1 MKIEIDY
8 GKRFQKYQN
17 IGASGAWWAQIVGNW
32 NHIDPDSGIQ
42 VRDRISQLLYS
53 KENGIGM
60 QVYRYNIG
68 AGSKHSGKGRYDQ
81 PARSTECFEVAPKEY
96 DWNRDAAAVYMMNQ
110 AVRDGADEVILFV
123 NSPIERLTKNG
134 MAHADEGKLFRE
146 NIAEENYGEFAEYC
160 LDVTEHF
167 VSEGLPVKY
176 LSPVNEPVWIWNG
189 GQEGCHYK
197 PESVRKVFEV
207 FADEIGKR
215 PSLKG
220 VMLSGAES
228 GDLRWFNKSYTRQ
241 LLKNK
246 KVREKLDA
254 VDVHSYFL
262 PIPVPFKVPFL
273 NNRLA
278 FAKRFRKW
286 MDKKYPGVP
295 VKMSEWCHMQGGRD
309 KTMKSALVT
318 AKTMYEDF
326 SLLNAVS
333 WQHWIAVSEVDYC
346 DGLIY
351 INLEDKTFETTKRLY
366 VTGNFSKYIVPGSIR
381 VETECEDKD
390 LLLLAFDSGEKTTL
404 IAINPTDKCKKI
416 TIPANGEIL
425 FAVTDKYN
433 DLAERLITSNE
444 AELSAESVNT
454 FVFSKEGKA

>member
-1 MKIEIDY
+1 MKIKIDY
-8 GKRFQKYQN
+8 SERYQTYQG

-32 NHIDPDSGIQ
+32 SHTDPESGKA
-42 VRDRISQLLYS
+42 VRDRVSELLYS
-53 KENGIGM
+53 KDNGIGM
-60 QVYRYNIG
+60 QIYRYNIG

-81 PARSTECFEVAPKEY
+81 PARSTECFEVSPKKY
-96 DWNRDAAAVYMMNQ
+96 DWSRDAAAVYMMNR
-110 AVRDGADEVILFV
+110 AVKDGADEVIFFV

-134 MAHADEGKLFRE
+134 MAHATEGKLFRE
-146 NIAEENYGEFAEYC
+146 NIAKENYGEFADYC

-167 VSEGLPVKY
+167 VNEGVPVKY

-197 PESVRKVFEV
+197 PKSVRRVFEV
-207 FADEIGKR
+207 FADKIESR
-215 PSLKG
+215 PALKN

-241 LLKNK
+241 LFKNG
-246 KVREKLDA
+246 KVRSKLDS

-273 NNRLA
+273 NNRLS
-278 FAKRFRKW
+278 FVKRFRKW
-286 MDKKYPGVP
+286 MDKKYPDVP

-318 AKTMYEDF
+318 AKTMFEDF
-326 SLLNAVS
+326 TLLNATS

-351 INLEDKTFETTKRLY
+351 INLDDKSFETTKRLY
-366 VTGNFSKYIVPGSIR
+366 VTGNFSKYIAMNSKR
-381 VETECEDKD
+381 VAAVCEDES
-390 LLLLAFDSGEKTTL
+390 LLVLAFDSGDKTTL
-404 IAINPTDKCKKI
+404 IVINPTLMNKKI
-416 TIPANGEIL
+416 SVPATGEIL
-425 FAVTDKYN
+425 FAVTDKDN
-433 DLAERLITSNE
+433 DLTEKTVSFNE
-444 AELSAESVNT
+444 FELTPESVNT
-454 FVFSKEGKA
+454 FVFGKED